1 MKTLDQISA
10 QVYERAF
17 DGSGADVYTNGD
29 GLIRR
34 KMCPVVGSVWA
45 HNRCELYALYA
56 ILVGHPC
63 RSLLM
68 GLLASCRL

>member
-17 DGSGADVYTNGD
+17 DGSGADVNANGD

-34 KMCPVVGSVWA
+34 SVCPVWA
-45 HNRCELYALYA
+45 HNRCALYALYA

-63 RSLLM
+63 GSV
-68 GLLASCRL
+68 